1 METKLKIGQFSDSFL
16 PIVDGVGRVVFNY
29 CNTLG
34 NMGQDVI
41 AVCPMEN
48 MGYRGEYP
56 FEIIDYYSTTVP
68 TTTYNAGIPLTDI
81 HFMKRLDMNDFDIIH
96 VHTPFIAGLEGLR
109 RARKKKVP
117 VVGSF
122 HSKYYDD
129 FLQMTG
135 SKHLAGL
142 GTDVIVKF
150 YEACDEVWTV
160 SENSAETL
168 KSYGYTKP
176 IYVVPN
182 GMDIKEIDYSLAIKA
197 KKHFNLGFDPV
208 LLYVGQINWKKN
220 IERIIEACSLLKKDG
235 IKFQLVLAGKGPH
248 EGEIK
253 QRVKELGIEDI
264 TFFTGHVSDEDLLYG
279 LYALAD
285 LFVFPSNYD
294 TYSMVVREA
303 ANARTAS
310 VVLKNSAPAECIVDK
325 ENGLLCEDTSESLYE
340 VIKDAMKDENYL
352 INLGIKAKET
362 IPISWDVVMTQV
374 LERYHY
380 LIKNGIK

>member
-34 NMGQDVI
+34 NMGQDVV
-41 AVCPMEN
+41 AVCPMED
-48 MGYRGEYP
+48 MGYRGQYP
-56 FEIIDYYSTTVP
+56 FEIIDYFSTTVP
-68 TTTYNAGIPLTDI
+68 TTAYNAGIPVTDI
-81 HFMKRLDMNDFDIIH
+81 HFNKRLDMNDFDIIH
-96 VHTPFIAGLEGLR
+96 VHTPFIAGIEGLR
-109 RARKKKVP
+109 RAKKKKVP

-142 GTDVIVKF
+142 GTDVVVKF

-168 KSYGYTKP
+168 KTYGYSRP
-176 IYVVPN
+176 IYVIPN

-197 KKHFNLGFDPV
+197 KKHFNLSFDPV

-220 IERIIEACSLLKKDG
+220 LERILEACSLLKKDG

-248 EGEIK
+248 ENEVK
-253 QRVKELGIEDI
+253 QKTKELDIEDI
-264 TFFTGHVSDEDLLYG
+264 TFFTGHISDEDLLYG

-340 VIKDAMKDENYL
+340 VIKDALKDENFL

-362 IPISWDVVMTQV
+362 IPISWDVVMEQV
-374 LERYHY
+374 LERYRY
-380 LIKNGIK
+380 LIKSGIK